1 MELIEAYLQK
11 RQTSIS
17 NHPFPSMLV
26 AAIST
31 FTDTL
36 NPEINIEVLTIIR
49 NIEIRRNLEHIYSS
63 PYLHPVGYIN
73 FGNECRVTMTITF
86 QHIPD
91 VYTFWDHFRDH
102 PFIIKNHCFTG
113 KARILAHSDFIEVEE
128 GIVVEL
134 EVVMDEIE
142 LKVKNRNIV
151 SFL

>member
-1 MELIEAYLQK
+1 MELVEAYLQK
-11 RQTSIS
+11 RQTSIF

-26 AAIST
+26 AAMST

-36 NPEINIEVLTIIR
+36 NPEINIKVLTIIK
-49 NIEIRRNLEHIYSS
+49 NMEIRRNLYSS
-63 PYLHPVGYIN
+63 PYLHPVGHIN
-73 FGNECRVTMTITF
+73 SGNECRVTMTITF

-113 KARILAHSDFIEVEE
+113 KARILAHSNFIETEE

-134 EVVMDEIE
+134 EIVMDEIE
-142 LKVKNRNIV
+142 IKAKNLNIA